1 MRSHCRAILSCGCA
15 GSIHSRFASGGKS
28 SFFFQPVQLHLELPD
43 LLVEL
48 RLERLLVLLPLRPAR
63 GEKLWHLLLQ
73 AMFPMRN
80 LRRMHPISTGEFI
93 DRFESFKRFECHTG
107 FELSAVLFPLCRHL
121 PLPPLPFLLTQPS
134 ILITCPV
141 VRIGRTLQSFP
152 PSKRSGRLSTHSA
165 FQLGLWTLEEQTRRH
180 RRRGAPVSKDRH
192 LLSPLHPF
200 ASLLTGLP

>member
-141 VRIGRTLQSFP
+141 FGVHYKPRTDDRAHPAIYADARNLCL
-152 PSKRSGRLSTHSA
+152 KRRDY
-165 FQLGLWTLEEQTRRH
+165 RRVKV
-180 RRRGAPVSKDRH
+180 A
-192 LLSPLHPF
+192 
-200 ASLLTGLP
+200 